1 MPLNSF
7 NPAEII
13 RTINALE
20 SALNSMKFTAGAG
33 IFINRTATGYTISA
47 AGIHSGKPSN
57 YTGIF
62 KVTLESGKLC
72 IRDGSNPAAE
82 NAGFLY
88 FNQKYFDAPAGSV
101 TASQGFLCISCNS
114 AGTIGYSVEPKIP
127 DMPILESATD
137 DDTTKF
143 PLAEIKSVSGSFT
156 VRQILQYTPP
166 YMTAWGP
173 CDEE

>member
-47 AGIHSGKPSN
+47 AGIHSGKTSN

-88 FNQKYFDAPAGSV
+88 FNQKYYDAPAGSV
-101 TASQGFLCISCNS
+101 TASQGFLCVSCNS
-114 AGTIGYSVEPKIP
+114 AGTIGYSVEQKIP
-127 DMPILESATD
+127 DMPILESSTA

-143 PLAEIKSVSGSFT
+143 PLAEIKSSGSSFT
-156 VRQILQYTPP
+156 IRQILQYSPP